1 MILERELNC
10 AYDPPHRVTQL
21 TEPPHKT
28 VIGGDCL
35 KHAMAG
41 IEERLAT
48 QGLTLRIP
56 DFHSQV

>member
-10 AYDPPHRVTQL
+10 SYDPLQRFTLL
-21 TEPPHKT
+21 TELPHKT
-28 VIGGDCL
+28 ANGGDGL

-48 QGLTLRIP
+48 QAVTLRIP